1 MGTTDLSELPS
12 GGRLA
17 LDIETISPSLS
28 YSDYPD
34 FDNPNHFEFLATAM
48 CYEPPEQENG
58 VAEAILWRDGLD
70 TQSELNHAR
79 DVAGII
85 ASLEPSDLVT
95 YNGDR
100 FDLWLLLTRAKQG
113 GKQVGDLDVFKR
125 LQAALDSPNR
135 IDLKHSAWEVYG
147 EYTTLEDTIENQD
160 LSVRRTLFDD
170 YDHGHSL
177 SYRPATEPPYIE
189 GTDVPEIGEALLK
202 TSAGQEE
209 SVNVEETRAMLT
221 DYALGD
227 IEHLLDLADRHPF

>member
-1 MGTTDLSELPS
+1 MGATDLSELPS

-17 LDIETISPSLS
+17 LDIETISPNLS

-34 FDNPNHFEFLATAM
+34 FDDPNDFEFLATAM
-48 CYEPPEQENG
+48 CYEPPEQEDG
-58 VAEAILWRDGLD
+58 VAETILWRDGLD
-70 TQSELNHAR
+70 TQSELDHAR
-79 DVAGII
+79 DVAEVIG
-85 ASLEPSDLVT
+85 SLEPSDLVT
-95 YNGDR
+95 YNGNR

-125 LQAALDSPNR
+125 LQVAFDSPNR

-147 EYTTLEDTIENQD
+147 EYTTLEDTIESQG
-160 LSVRRTLFDD
+160 LTVRRTLFDD

-177 SYRPATEPPYIE
+177 AYRPPTEPPYIE
-189 GTDVPEIGEALLK
+189 GSDVPEIGEAMLR

-227 IEHLLDLADRHPF
+227 IEHLLALADRHPF